1 MNNTTEFCVF
11 NLPVVYVYGSFSF
24 DLDKIDIVLFNNNST
39 SGSKWLPNSSNLP
52 EGLGAIGW
60 NCL

>member
-39 SGSKWLPNSSNLP
+39 SGSN
-52 EGLGAIGW
+52 
-60 NCL
+60 